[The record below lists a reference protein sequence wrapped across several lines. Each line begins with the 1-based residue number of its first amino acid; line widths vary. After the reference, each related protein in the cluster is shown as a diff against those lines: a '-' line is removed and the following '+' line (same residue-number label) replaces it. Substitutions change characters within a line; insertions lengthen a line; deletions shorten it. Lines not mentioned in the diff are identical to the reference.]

1 MPTLLYNGSLGGLFM
16 INKQTK
22 IICTIG
28 PASDNYDTILK
39 MAQAGMNIVRLNFSH
54 GTHEE
59 HKNRIELIRKVEK
72 ENGINLGIMLDTKG
86 PEIRLGT
93 FKNDTENYKKGE
105 IVTIQKED
113 IEGTHDRFTIQCK
126 ELFDDIKVGE
136 YILVNDGKQKLTV
149 LENDGN
155 EMKCRVE
162 VTGTLASRKGCNVPG
177 VKLSMPFISM
187 KDDEDI
193 RFGCDMDVDFI
204 AASFVRRAED
214 VMAIRKIITQMG
226 KPKIQIIAK
235 IENQEGFD
243 NLEEILDVSDG
254 VMVARGDLGVEIETA
269 YVPIYQ
275 KKIIEAANKK
285 GKAVITATHMLD
297 SMTSNPR
304 CTRAEASD
312 VSNAVLDG
320 SDAVMLSAETAAG
333 EYPVEAV
340 ETMAKIAAATEQII
354 PYRENLEHAKTSN
367 NKTIQD
373 AIGIAIADATLTLDI
388 AAIVV
393 FTQGGTTARRI
404 SKYRP
409 PVPIFAVTFTKST
422 QGKLELY
429 WGVKPLYS
437 YVENNMTNDDELASS
452 VVKSYG
458 IRPGSQIILSAG
470 YPTGEG
476 SANFMKI
483 ITVK

>member
-1 MPTLLYNGSLGGLFM
+1 MA

-22 IICTIG
+22 IVCTLG
-28 PASDNYDTILK
+28 PSCDNYDTILK
-39 MAQAGMNIVRLNFSH
+39 MAEAGMNIVRLNFSH
-54 GTHEE
+54 GSHEE
-59 HKNRIELIRKVEK
+59 HLARINTVRKVEK
-72 ENGINLGIMLDTKG
+72 ENNLNLGIMLDTKG

-93 FKNDTENYKKGE
+93 FVNNTEVYKKGE
-105 IVTIQKED
+105 EVIIQKQD
-113 IEGTHDRFTIQCK
+113 CDGTHDRFTIQCK
-126 ELFDDIKVGE
+126 ELFDDIKPGN

-149 LENDGN
+149 LENNG
-155 EMKCRVE
+155 EELKCRVE
-162 VTGTLASRKGCNVPG
+162 VNGYLASKKGCNVPG
-177 VKLSMPFISM
+177 VKLSMPFISA

-193 RFGCDMDVDFI
+193 RFGCKNDVDFI

-214 VMAIRKIITQMG
+214 VLAIRRIITEMG

-243 NLEEILDVSDG
+243 NIESILEAADG
-254 VMVARGDLGVEIETA
+254 VMVARGDLGVEVETA

-275 KKIIEAANKK
+275 KKIIDVANKY

-297 SMTSNPR
+297 SMTNNPR

-312 VSNAVLDG
+312 VSNAILDG
-320 SDAVMLSAETAAG
+320 SDAVMLSGETAAG

-340 ETMAKIAAATEQII
+340 ATMAKIAAATEKII
-354 PYRENLEHAKTSN
+354 PYRENLDHTRVTN

-373 AIGIAIADATLTLDI
+373 AIGIAIADASLTLDI

-393 FTQGGTTARRI
+393 FTQGGTTARSV

-429 WGVKPLYS
+429 WGVKPIFS
-437 YVENNMTNDDELASS
+437 YVQNDMTNDDELASS
-452 VVKSYG
+452 IVKSYG
-458 IRPGSQIILSAG
+458 IQPGRQIILSAG

>member
-1 MPTLLYNGSLGGLFM
+1 M
-16 INKQTK
+16 IAKQTK
-22 IICTIG
+22 IICTLG
-28 PASDNYDTILK
+28 PASESYDTILK
-39 MAQAGMNIVRLNFSH
+39 MSQAGMNIVRLNFSH
-54 GTHEE
+54 GSHEE
-59 HKNRIELIRKVEK
+59 HLKRIELVRKVEK
-72 ENGINLGIMLDTKG
+72 ENGVNVGILLDTKG

-93 FKNDTENYKKGE
+93 FVNGVEEYTKGE

-126 ELFDDIKVGE
+126 ELFDDVKPGD
-136 YILVNDGKQKLTV
+136 YILVNDGKQKLTI

-162 VTGTLASRKGCNVPG
+162 VNGQLASKKGCNVPG

-193 RFGCDMDVDFI
+193 RFGCENNVDFI

-214 VMAIRKIITQMG
+214 VNAIRKIITQMG

-243 NLEEILDVSDG
+243 NLESIIDVSDG

-275 KKIIEAANKK
+275 KKIIECANKK

-340 ETMAKIAAATEQII
+340 DTMAKIAAATEKII
-354 PYRENLEHAKTSN
+354 PYKENLEHAKTTN
-367 NKTIQD
+367 DKTIQD

-422 QGKLELY
+422 QGKLEVY
-429 WGVKPLYS
+429 WGVKPILS

-458 IRPGSQIILSAG
+458 IKSGEQIILSAG

>member
-1 MPTLLYNGSLGGLFM
+1 ME
-16 INKQTK
+16 IKKQTK
-22 IICTIG
+22 IVCTLG
-28 PASDNYDTILK
+28 PSCDNYDTILK

-59 HKNRIELIRKVEK
+59 QLQKINIVRQVEK

-86 PEIRLGT
+86 PEIRLGD
-93 FKNDTENYKKGE
+93 FENNREEYKKGE

-113 IEGTHDRFTIQCK
+113 CLGTHDRFTIQCK
-126 ELFDDIKVGE
+126 ELFNDIKVND

-149 LENDGN
+149 LENNG
-155 EMKCRVE
+155 EELKCRVE
-162 VTGTLASRKGCNVPG
+162 VNGYLSSKKGCNVPG
-177 VKLSMPFISM
+177 VKLSMKFISQ

-193 RFGCDMDVDFI
+193 RFGCINDVDFI

-214 VMAIRKIITQMG
+214 VMAIRRIISEMG

-243 NLEEILDVSDG
+243 NIESILEVSDG
-254 VMVARGDLGVEIETA
+254 VMVARGDLGVEVETE

-275 KKIIEAANKK
+275 KKIIEVANKY

-297 SMTSNPR
+297 SMTANPR

-312 VSNAVLDG
+312 VSNAILDG

-333 EYPVEAV
+333 EYPVESVA
-340 ETMAKIAAATEQII
+340 TMAKIAAATEKII
-354 PYRENLEHAKTSN
+354 PYRENLDHAKSTN

-393 FTQGGTTARRI
+393 FTQGGTTARRV

-429 WGVKPLYS
+429 WGVKPIYS
-437 YVENNMTNDDELASS
+437 YVQNDMTNDDELASS
-452 VVKSYG
+452 IVKSYG
-458 IRPGSQIILSAG
+458 IQPGSQIILSAG

>member
-1 MPTLLYNGSLGGLFM
+1 MEF
-16 INKQTK
+16 KQTK
-22 IICTIG
+22 IIATLG
-28 PASDNYDTILK
+28 PSSDDYNIILK
-39 MAQAGMNIVRLNFSH
+39 MAQAGLNIVRLNFSH

-59 HKNRIELIRKVEK
+59 HLKRIETVRKVEK
-72 ENGINLGIMLDTKG
+72 ENAVNLGIMLDTKG

-93 FKNDTENYKKGE
+93 FANGTETYQKGE
-105 IVTIQKED
+105 IVTIQRED

-126 ELFDDIKVGE
+126 ELFDDIKKDD
-136 YILVNDGKQKLTV
+136 YILVNDGKQRLTV

-162 VTGTLASRKGCNVPG
+162 VNGTLASRKGCNVPG
-177 VKLSMPFISM
+177 VKLSMPFISL

-193 RFGCDMDVDFI
+193 RFGCEQDVDFI
-204 AASFVRRAED
+204 AASFVRRPED

-243 NLEEILDVSDG
+243 NLEAIIDAADG

-275 KKIIEAANKK
+275 KKIIEMANKK

-297 SMTSNPR
+297 SMTNNPR
-304 CTRAEASD
+304 CTRAEAAD

-340 ETMAKIAAATEQII
+340 DTMAKIARASEQII
-354 PYRENLEHAKTSN
+354 HYRERLEHAKMTN
-367 NKTIQD
+367 DKTIQD

-429 WGVKPLYS
+429 WGVKPILS

-458 IRPGSQIILSAG
+458 IKPGSQIILSAG

>member
-1 MPTLLYNGSLGGLFM
+1 M
-16 INKQTK
+16 INKMTK

-28 PASDNYDTILK
+28 PASDNYQTILK
-39 MAQAGMNIVRLNFSH
+39 MTNAGMNIVRLNFSH

-59 HKNRIELIRKVEK
+59 HLQRINLVRKVEK
-72 ENGINLGIMLDTKG
+72 ENAINLGIMLDTKG
-86 PEIRLGT
+86 PEIRLGK
-93 FKNDTENYKKGE
+93 FVNEVENYTKGE

-126 ELFDDIKVGE
+126 ELFDDVKTDD
-136 YILVNDGKQKLTV
+136 YILVNDGKQRLTV

-155 EMKCRVE
+155 EIKCRVE
-162 VTGTLASRKGCNVPG
+162 VTGPLASRKGCNVPG
-177 VKLSMPFISM
+177 VKLSMPFISL

-193 RFGCDMDVDFI
+193 RFGCLNDVDFI

-214 VMAIRKIITQMG
+214 VMAIRKIITEMG

-243 NLEEILDVSDG
+243 NLESILEVADG
-254 VMVARGDLGVEIETA
+254 VMVARGDLGVEVETA
-269 YVPIYQ
+269 FVPIYQ
-275 KKIIEAANKK
+275 KKIIEAANRH

-340 ETMAKIAAATEQII
+340 ETMAKIAAATEKII
-354 PYRENLEHAKTSN
+354 HYRENLDHAKTSN

-373 AIGIAIADATLTLDI
+373 AIGIAIVDATLTLDI

-409 PVPIFAVTFTKST
+409 PVPIYAVTFSKST
-422 QGKLELY
+422 QSKLEVY
-429 WGVKPLYS
+429 WGVKPIYS

-458 IRPGSQIILSAG
+458 IKPGAQIILSAG

>member
-1 MPTLLYNGSLGGLFM
+1 MVD
-16 INKQTK
+16 KQTK
-22 IICTIG
+22 IVCTLG

-39 MAQAGMNIVRLNFSH
+39 MSRAGMNIVRLNFSH

-59 HKNRIELIRKVEK
+59 HKARIDLVRKVEK
-72 ENGINLGIMLDTKG
+72 ENGINLGILLDTKG
-86 PEIRLGT
+86 PEIRLGD
-93 FKNDTENYKKGE
+93 FENGEEKYQKGE
-105 IVTIQKED
+105 IVTIQRED
-113 IEGTHDRFTIQCK
+113 ILGTHDRFTIQCK
-126 ELFDDIKVGE
+126 ELFDDVKEGD
-136 YILVNDGKQKLTV
+136 YILVNDGKQRLTI
-149 LENDGN
+149 LENN
-155 EMKCRVE
+155 KSEMKCRVE
-162 VTGTLASRKGCNVPG
+162 VNGILASKKGCNVPG
-177 VKLSMPFISM
+177 VKLSMPFISL

-193 RFGCDMDVDFI
+193 KFGCENDVDFI
-204 AASFVRRAED
+204 AASFVRRPED
-214 VMAIRKIITQMG
+214 VMAIRKIITSMG

-243 NLEEILDVSDG
+243 NLESILEVSDG
-254 VMVARGDLGVEIETA
+254 VMVARGDLGVEVETA

-275 KKIIEAANKK
+275 KKIIAAANRK

-297 SMTSNPR
+297 SMTNNPR
-304 CTRAEASD
+304 CTRAEAAD

-333 EYPVEAV
+333 EYPIEAV
-340 ETMAKIAAATEQII
+340 DTMARIAAATEKII
-354 PYRENLEHAKTSN
+354 PYRENLDHAKTTNDRS
-367 NKTIQD
+367 IQD

-388 AAIVV
+388 SAIVV

-422 QGKLELY
+422 QGKLEVY
-429 WGVKPLYS
+429 WGVKPIFS

-458 IRPGSQIILSAG
+458 IKPGSQIILSAG

>member
-1 MPTLLYNGSLGGLFM
+1 M
-16 INKQTK
+16 IDKQTK
-22 IICTIG
+22 IICTLG
-28 PASDNYDTILK
+28 PSSDNYDTILK

-59 HKNRIELIRKVEK
+59 HLERINLVRKVEK
-72 ENGINLGIMLDTKG
+72 ENAVNLGIMLDTKG
-86 PEIRLGT
+86 PEIRLGE
-93 FKNDTENYKKGE
+93 FKNNTESYQKGE
-105 IVTIQKED
+105 IVTVVKEE
-113 IEGTHDRFTIQCK
+113 IEGEHDRFTIRCK
-126 ELFDDIKVGE
+126 ELFDDIRPDD

-149 LENDGN
+149 LENNG
-155 EMKCRVE
+155 EELKCRVE
-162 VTGTLASRKGCNVPG
+162 VTGTLSSRKGCNVPG
-177 VKLSMPFISM
+177 VKLSMPFIST

-193 RFGCDMDVDFI
+193 RFGCNNDVDFI
-204 AASFVRRAED
+204 AASFVRRPED
-214 VMAIRKIITQMG
+214 VMAIRRIITEMG

-243 NLEEILDVSDG
+243 NLEGILEVADG
-254 VMVARGDLGVEIETA
+254 VMVARGDLGVEVETA
-269 YVPIYQ
+269 FVPIYQ
-275 KKIIEAANKK
+275 KKIIEMANKH

-340 ETMAKIAAATEQII
+340 ETMAKIAAATEKII
-354 PYRENLEHAKTSN
+354 PYRENLDHAKTTN

-422 QGKLELY
+422 QSKLEVY
-429 WGVKPLYS
+429 WGVKPIFS

-458 IRPGSQIILSAG
+458 IKPGAQIILSAG

>member
-1 MPTLLYNGSLGGLFM
+1 MV
-16 INKQTK
+16 NKQTK
-22 IICTIG
+22 IVCTLG

-39 MAQAGMNIVRLNFSH
+39 MTQAGMNIVRLNFSH

-59 HKNRIELIRKVEK
+59 HEKRIALVRKVEK
-72 ENGINLGIMLDTKG
+72 ENAVNLGIMLDTKG

-93 FKNDTENYKKGE
+93 FKTGQEKSQKGE

-126 ELFDDIKVGE
+126 EIFDDVKKDD
-136 YILVNDGKQKLTV
+136 YILVNDGKQRLTV

-155 EMKCRVE
+155 EIKCRVE
-162 VTGTLASRKGCNVPG
+162 VTGTLASKKGCNVPG
-177 VKLSMPFISM
+177 VKLSMPFISL

-193 RFGCDMDVDFI
+193 RFGCKQDVDFI

-214 VMAIRKIITQMG
+214 VMSIRKIITQMG

-243 NLEEILDVSDG
+243 NLDSILEVADG
-254 VMVARGDLGVEIETA
+254 VMVARGDLGVEVETA

-297 SMTSNPR
+297 SMTNNPR
-304 CTRAEASD
+304 CTRAEAAD

-340 ETMAKIAAATEQII
+340 DTMARIASATEKII
-354 PYRENLEHAKTSN
+354 PYRDNLEKAKTTN
-367 NKTIQD
+367 DKTIQD

-388 AAIVV
+388 SAIVV

-409 PVPIFAVTFTKST
+409 RVPIFAVTFTKST
-422 QGKLELY
+422 QGKLEVY
-429 WGVKPLYS
+429 WGVKPILS

-452 VVKSYG
+452 IVKSYG
-458 IRPGSQIILSAG
+458 IKPGSQIILSAG

>member
-1 MPTLLYNGSLGGLFM
+1 M

-22 IICTIG
+22 IICTLG
-28 PASDNYDTILK
+28 PASDSYETILR
-39 MAQAGMNIVRLNFSH
+39 MSQAGMNIVRLNFSH
-54 GTHEE
+54 GSHEE
-59 HKNRIELIRKVEK
+59 HLNRIETVRKVEK
-72 ENGINLGIMLDTKG
+72 ENNVNIGILLDTKG
-86 PEIRLGT
+86 PEIRLGS
-93 FKNDTENYKKGE
+93 FINGTENYKKGE
-105 IVTIQKED
+105 EVIIQKED
-113 IEGTHDRFTIQCK
+113 IEGTHERFTIQCK
-126 ELFDDIKVGE
+126 ELFDDVKADD
-136 YILVNDGKQKLTV
+136 YILVNDGKQRLTI

-155 EMKCRVE
+155 EIKARVE
-162 VTGTLASRKGCNVPG
+162 VNGPLSSKKGCNVPG

-193 RFGCDMDVDFI
+193 RFGCINDVDFI

-214 VMAIRKIITQMG
+214 VMSIRKIITEMG

-243 NLEEILDVSDG
+243 NLEEILDVADG
-254 VMVARGDLGVEIETA
+254 VMVARGDLGVEIDTA

-275 KKIIEAANKK
+275 KKIIELANQK

-340 ETMAKIAAATEQII
+340 ATMAKIAQATEQII
-354 PYRENLEHAKTSN
+354 PYRENLEHAKTTN

-422 QGKLELY
+422 QGKLEVF
-429 WGVKPLYS
+429 WGVKPIFS
-437 YVENNMTNDDELASS
+437 YVQNDLTNDDELASS

-458 IRPGSQIILSAG
+458 IKPGSQIILSAG

>member
-1 MPTLLYNGSLGGLFM
+1 M
-16 INKQTK
+16 ISKQTK
-22 IICTIG
+22 IVCTLG
-28 PASDNYDTILK
+28 PSSEDYDIILK
-39 MAQAGMNIVRLNFSH
+39 MANEGMNIVRLNFSH
-54 GTHEE
+54 GSHEE
-59 HKNRIELIRKVEK
+59 HLKRIQTVRKVEK

-86 PEIRLGT
+86 PEIRLGD
-93 FKNDTENYKKGE
+93 FENGVENYKKGE
-105 IVTIQKED
+105 IVTIVKEN
-113 IEGTHDRFTIQCK
+113 ILGSHDRFTIQCK
-126 ELFDDIKVGE
+126 ELFNDIKVND

-149 LENDGN
+149 LENSGN
-155 EMKCRVE
+155 EIKCRVE
-162 VTGTLASRKGCNVPG
+162 VTGQLASKKGCNVPG
-177 VKLSMPFISM
+177 VKLSMKFISQ

-193 RFGCDMDVDFI
+193 RFACENDLDFI

-214 VMAIRKIITQMG
+214 VLAIRRIITEMG
-226 KPKIQIIAK
+226 KPKINIIAK

-243 NLEEILDVSDG
+243 NIEEITEVADG
-254 VMVARGDLGVEIETA
+254 VMVARGDLGVEIETEF
-269 YVPIYQ
+269 VPIYQ
-275 KKIIEAANKK
+275 KKIIQVANTH
-285 GKAVITATHMLD
+285 GKFVITATHMLD

-312 VSNAVLDG
+312 VCNAVLDG

-340 ETMAKIAAATEQII
+340 ATMAKIAASTEKII
-354 PYRENLEHAKTSN
+354 PYRENLEHAKTTN
-367 NKTIQD
+367 NQTIQD

-388 AAIVV
+388 AAIVA
-393 FTQGGTTARRI
+393 FTQGGTTARRV

-422 QGKLELY
+422 QGKLEAF
-429 WGVKPLYS
+429 WGVKPIFS
-437 YVENNMTNDDELASS
+437 YVQNDMTNDDELASS
-452 VVKSYG
+452 IVKSYG
-458 IRPGSQIILSAG
+458 IKPGAQIILSAG

>member
-1 MPTLLYNGSLGGLFM
+1 M
-16 INKQTK
+16 ITKQTK
-22 IICTIG
+22 VVCTLG
-28 PASDNYDTILK
+28 PASEDYDTILK
-39 MAQAGMNIVRLNFSH
+39 MANAGMNIVRLNFSH

-59 HKNRIELIRKVEK
+59 HLHRIQTVRKVEK

-86 PEIRLGT
+86 PEIRLGV
-93 FKNDTENYKKGE
+93 FANDVETYKKGE

-113 IEGTHDRFTIQCK
+113 IVGSHDRFTIQCK
-126 ELFDDIKVGE
+126 ELFDDIKAND

-149 LENDGN
+149 LENNGQ

-162 VTGTLASRKGCNVPG
+162 VNGQLASRKGCNVPG
-177 VKLSMPFISM
+177 VKLSMKFISE

-193 RFGCDMDVDFI
+193 RFACVNDLDFI

-214 VMAIRKIITQMG
+214 VLAIRRIITEMG
-226 KPKIQIIAK
+226 KPKINIIAK

-243 NLEEILDVSDG
+243 NIEEITEVADG
-254 VMVARGDLGVEIETA
+254 VMVARGDLGVEIQTEF
-269 YVPIYQ
+269 VPIYQ
-275 KKIIEAANKK
+275 KKIIQTANKQ
-285 GKAVITATHMLD
+285 GKFVITATHMLD

-340 ETMAKIAAATEQII
+340 ATMAKIAAATEQII
-354 PYRENLEHAKTSN
+354 PYRENLDHAKSSS

-393 FTQGGTTARRI
+393 FTQGGTTARRV

-409 PVPIFAVTFTKST
+409 RVPIFAVTFTKST
-422 QGKLELY
+422 QGKLEAF
-429 WGVKPLYS
+429 WGVKPIFS
-437 YVENNMTNDDELASS
+437 YVQNDMTNDDELASS
-452 VVKSYG
+452 IVKANG
-458 IRPGSQIILSAG
+458 IKPGQQIILSAG

>member
-1 MPTLLYNGSLGGLFM
+1 M

-22 IICTIG
+22 IVCTLG
-28 PASDNYDTILK
+28 PSSDNYDTILK
-39 MAQAGMNIVRLNFSH
+39 MANEGMNIVRLNFSH
-54 GTHEE
+54 GTYDE
-59 HKNRIELIRKVEK
+59 HLKRIETVRKVVN
-72 ENGINLGIMLDTKG
+72 ENIGINLGIMLDTKG
-86 PEIRLGT
+86 PEIRLGA
-93 FKNDTENYKKGE
+93 FKNNVEEYKKGE

-113 IEGTHDRFTIQCK
+113 IEGTHDRFTIRCK
-126 ELFDDIKVGE
+126 ELFSDIKVND

-149 LENDGN
+149 LENNGE

-162 VTGTLASRKGCNVPG
+162 VNGILATNKGCNVPG
-177 VKLSMPFISM
+177 VKLSMPFISQ
-187 KDDEDI
+187 KDDDDI
-193 RFGCDMDVDFI
+193 RFGCKNDVDFI

-214 VMAIRKIITQMG
+214 VMAIRRITTEMG

-243 NLEEILDVSDG
+243 NIESIAEVSDG
-254 VMVARGDLGVEIETA
+254 IMVARGDLGVEISTEL
-269 YVPIYQ
+269 VPIYQ
-275 KKIIEAANKK
+275 KKIISVANKY

-297 SMTSNPR
+297 SMTANPR

-312 VSNAVLDG
+312 VCNAVLDG

-333 EYPVEAV
+333 DYPVEAV
-340 ETMAKIAAATEQII
+340 RTMARIAAETEKII
-354 PYRENLEHAKTSN
+354 PYRENLEHAKTTN

-393 FTQGGTTARRI
+393 FTQGGTTARRV

-422 QGKLELY
+422 EGKLELY
-429 WGVKPLYS
+429 WGVKPILS
-437 YVENNMTNDDELASS
+437 YVQNDMTNDDELASS
-452 VVKSYG
+452 IVKAYG
-458 IRPGSQIILSAG
+458 IKPGSQIILSAG

>member
-1 MPTLLYNGSLGGLFM
+1 M
-16 INKQTK
+16 IDKQTK
-22 IICTIG
+22 IICTLG
-28 PASDNYDTILK
+28 PSSDNYDTILK

-59 HKNRIELIRKVEK
+59 HLERINLVRKVEK
-72 ENGINLGIMLDTKG
+72 ENAVNLGIMLDTKG
-86 PEIRLGT
+86 PEIRLGE
-93 FKNDTENYKKGE
+93 FKNNTESYQKGE
-105 IVTIQKED
+105 IVTVVKEE
-113 IEGTHDRFTIQCK
+113 IEGEHDRFTIRCK
-126 ELFDDIKVGE
+126 ELFDDIRPDD

-149 LENDGN
+149 LENNG
-155 EMKCRVE
+155 EELKCRVE
-162 VTGTLASRKGCNVPG
+162 VTGTLSSRKGCNVPG
-177 VKLSMPFISM
+177 VKLSMPFIST

-193 RFGCDMDVDFI
+193 RFGCNNDVDFI
-204 AASFVRRAED
+204 AASFVRRPED
-214 VMAIRKIITQMG
+214 VMAIRRIITEMG

-243 NLEEILDVSDG
+243 NLDQILDVSDG

-275 KKIIEAANKK
+275 KKIIEKANHK

-297 SMTSNPR
+297 SMTANPR

-340 ETMAKIAAATEQII
+340 ATMAKIAEATEKII
-354 PYRENLEHAKTSN
+354 PYRENLEHAKTTN

-429 WGVKPLYS
+429 WGVKPIFS
-437 YVENNMTNDDELASS
+437 YVQNDLTNDDELASS

-458 IRPGSQIILSAG
+458 IKPGSQIILSAG